1 MKIVKEQISL
11 EELKKMSE
19 KMFGNIVKAVV
30 DIEKE
35 IMVVDAGM
43 HADQETLLLENGSN
57 QNNLWG
63 INLHPEEKDTE
74 DWIEFDSMVN
84 LRPSWGNKSRGVDDP
99 KIQEIIKRIV
109 NRLVTTNKKNI
120 ASN

>member
-1 MKIVKEQISL
+1 MKIVKETISL

-19 KMFGNIVKAVV
+19 KMFGGIVKAVV

-43 HADQETLLLENGSN
+43 HADQEYLLLENGSD

-63 INLHPEEKDTE
+63 INLHPEKIDTAK
-74 DWIEFDSMVN
+74 WIVFDSMVN
-84 LRPSWGNKSRGVDDP
+84 LRPSWGNK
-99 KIQEIIKRIV
+99 KAEELMIQKF
-109 NRLVTTNKKNI
+109 KK
-120 ASN
+120 